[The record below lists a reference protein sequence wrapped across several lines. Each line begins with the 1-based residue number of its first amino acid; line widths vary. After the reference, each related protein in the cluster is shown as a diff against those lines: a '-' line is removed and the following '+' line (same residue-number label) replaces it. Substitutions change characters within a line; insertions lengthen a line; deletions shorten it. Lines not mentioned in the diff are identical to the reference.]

1 MKKNKNVSV
10 SVFQFILC
18 VYEALHTILYTWEVY
33 THERNVL
40 IKCCQENV
48 HVRCIILNKK

>member
-18 VYEALHTILYTWEVY
+18 VYEALHTMYFIQVGGLYT
-33 THERNVL
+33 RAQRFNKML
-40 IKCCQENV
+40 SRKCP
-48 HVRCIILNKK
+48 R